1 MSKSDQW
8 SDFEFDQ
15 SDSVAGLIK
24 VLAVGTLVGLAIVVG
39 VYAAGFFTGEDA
51 VINAIFLISVLGASS
66 VHIWLMRRGVVR
78 ISPSRLEVRTRFEK
92 QYYAWDDIAEVRV
105 IRRDQMALMDR
116 LWWAVMR
123 VDTDR
128 RLVELR
134 LRRSLRISLRGGRSG
149 TDIDGIPTLIFK
161 IARVYVVDIDRFAQ
175 IVERLIPGRVRM
187 EAQAAA
193 PRGTT
198 ASGSP

>member
-15 SDSVAGLIK
+15 SDSMAGLIM

-51 VINAIFLISVLGASS
+51 VINAIFLISLLGAAS

>member
-175 IVERLIPGRVRM
+175 IVDRLIPGRLRM
-187 EAQAAA
+187 EAQAPSPRRTIEAA
-193 PRGTT
+193 GR
-198 ASGSP
+198 